1 LNIYVETIRIVG
13 LVTTFGAIIH
23 KIVQSRGRR
32 ADRYMSQYE
41 RAMELDEEDID
52 HILESEEDFPGFAKV
67 LSIPHTSSYVMLH
80 RVIILGDHFFFA
92 KYHNIYQESAPAGA
106 AYFPQG
112 Y

>member
-1 LNIYVETIRIVG
+1 
-13 LVTTFGAIIH
+13 
-23 KIVQSRGRR
+23 
-32 ADRYMSQYE
+32 MSQYE

-67 LSIPHTSSYVMLH
+67 LSILEKSCLFYAPLVLSFWGIFYSL
-80 RVIILGDHFFFA
+80 R
-92 KYHNIYQESAPAGA
+92 NITTYIQESAPAGA